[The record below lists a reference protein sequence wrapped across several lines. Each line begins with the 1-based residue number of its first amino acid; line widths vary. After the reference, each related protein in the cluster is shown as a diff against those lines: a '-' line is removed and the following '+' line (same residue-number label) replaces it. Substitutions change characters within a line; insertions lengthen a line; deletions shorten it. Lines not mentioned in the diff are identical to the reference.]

1 MKWLNVSLKLL
12 PFILSCVQAVE
23 GFLKGPK
30 RGVEKE
36 NAAVAMTHAILQTIE
51 AGVDKDLLNDSDVNL
66 AVRKCMQA
74 FVALENIVAQKK
86 HETSGES

>member
-23 GFLKGPK
+23 GFLKGPQ

-51 AGVDKDLLNDSDVNL
+51 AGVDKDLLNDVDVNR
-66 AVRKCMQA
+66 AVRACMQA
-74 FVALENIVAQKK
+74 FVALENLVASKRG
-86 HETSGES
+86 HATSE

>member
-51 AGVDKDLLNDSDVNL
+51 AGVDKDLLNDEDVNR
-66 AVRKCMQA
+66 AVRACMQA
-74 FVALENIVAQKK
+74 FVALENIVASKQPNV
-86 HETSGES
+86 ESE

>member
-36 NAAVAMTHAILQTIE
+36 NAAVAMTHAILQPIE
-51 AGVDKDLLNDSDVNL
+51 AGVDKDLLNDEDVHR
-66 AVRKCMQA
+66 AVRACMQA
-74 FVALENIVAQKK
+74 FVALENIVASKQPNV
-86 HETSGES
+86 ESE